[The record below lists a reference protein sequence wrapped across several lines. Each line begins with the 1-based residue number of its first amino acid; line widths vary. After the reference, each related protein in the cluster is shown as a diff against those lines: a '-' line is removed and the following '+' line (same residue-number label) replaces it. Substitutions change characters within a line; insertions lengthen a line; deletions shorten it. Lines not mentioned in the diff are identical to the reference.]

1 MTSKKQPKF
10 RSTYNTGT
18 LDYGITHTDGITEQH
33 HTNACDINLILA
45 QFMETGIMPPTNT
58 SPQYGDVSGHDFQE
72 VQNQLAHAKTLFE
85 ELPEHVRIRFENQ
98 PYKFLQ
104 FAQDENNYDQMVEM
118 GLANAL
124 HHEDNALQ
132 TDSKGSPFVS
142 GKDEVAPSQESP
154 QGDS

>member
-1 MTSKKQPKF
+1 MTKKIQPKF

-58 SPQYGDVSGHDFQE
+58 SPQYGDVSGHNFQE
-72 VQNQLAHAKTLFE
+72 AQNQIALAKTLFE
-85 ELPEHVRIRFENQ
+85 ELPEHVRYRFENQ
-98 PYKFLQ
+98 PYKFLE

-118 GLANAL
+118 GLANAPQSL
-124 HHEDNALQ
+124 VEDNALLSSAA
-132 TDSKGSPFVS
+132 DG
-142 GKDEVAPSQESP
+142 SQEP
-154 QGDS
+154 EAIATKPTVTEA

>member
-1 MTSKKQPKF
+1 MTKKTQPKF

-18 LDYGITHTDGITEQH
+18 LDYGIKHTDGITEQH

-58 SPQYGDVSGHDFQE
+58 TPQYGDVSGHDFQE
-72 VQNQLAHAKTLFE
+72 IQNQLAHAKTLFE

-124 HHEDNALQ
+124 HPEDNALQ
-132 TDSKGSPFVS
+132 TDAISQTIAS
-142 GKDEVAPSQESP
+142 GKDEVAPSKESP
-154 QGDS
+154 PGDS